1 MRAFMNL
8 TGRKQIAIAIAIGVL
23 ALILSG
29 CGDGGDARSGNA
41 PRPKVES
48 FTFLDMGR
56 ETEVTDALRSTLSAK
71 LGNDAI
77 EHRGIIDLDAVA
89 PGVLRE
95 HLPELDALNR
105 ALNSP
110 PGERVE
116 HDMIKLMYRYARS
129 KDTPFDYVELVF
141 DPQTRKPLFF
151 RVRFK
156 GDDAGMIEALTSKHG
171 PPRVAGAS
179 GGGRALI
186 WQKEGDSLVVSVLP
200 DQFGK
205 PVHHVAVFF
214 TENLQQRVAAEQAQK
229 ASTGKPR
236 PGKSAF

>member
-1 MRAFMNL
+1 MELRSIVKSAVQARAAV
-8 TGRKQIAIAIAIGVL
+8 GL
-23 ALILSG
+23 ALAVFACALSA
-29 CGDGGDARSGNA
+29 CGDGGDARGSA
-41 PRPKVES
+41 AQSKAES
-48 FTFLDMGR
+48 FTFLEVGR
-56 ETEVTDALRSTLSAK
+56 ETEVTDGLRSTLSAK

-77 EHRGIIDLDAVA
+77 EHRGIIDLEAVA

-105 ALNSP
+105 SLNSP

-129 KDTPFDYVELVF
+129 KETPFDYVELVF
-141 DPQTRKPLFF
+141 DPQTRKPLYF

-156 GDDAGMIEALTSKHG
+156 GEDAGMIAALKAKHG
-171 PPRVAGAS
+171 TPRDVAAS

-186 WQKEGDSLVVSVLP
+186 WQKEGDTLVVSVLP

-214 TENLQQRVAAEQAQK
+214 TDHLQQRLAAEQAQK
-229 ASTGKPR
+229 ASKPR

>member
-1 MRAFMNL
+1 MRAFTNT
-8 TGRKQIAIAIAIGVL
+8 TGRALNALRISIAILTLVL
-23 ALILSG
+23 SA
-29 CGDGGDARSGNA
+29 CGEGDNA
-41 PRPKVES
+41 PSGTAHRAGVES

-56 ETEVTDALRSTLSAK
+56 ETEVTDGLRDALSAK

-77 EHRGIIDLDAVA
+77 EHRGIIDLDAAA

-95 HLPELDALNR
+95 HLPALDALNR

-116 HDMIKLMYRYARS
+116 HDMIKLMYRYARR
-129 KDTPFDYVELVF
+129 KDTPFDYVELLF
-141 DPQTRKPLFF
+141 DPQTRKPLVF

-156 GDDAGMIEALTSKHG
+156 GDDAGMIESLRAKHG
-171 PPRVAGAS
+171 PPRDVAAA
-179 GGGRALI
+179 GGRALI

-205 PVHHVAVFF
+205 PVHYVAVFF

-229 ASTGKPR
+229 AHPGKPR